1 MKHVNENKGDKG
13 DNSESLFRKILII
26 SLIVYSVVALGIMLI
41 PFNAVIQKDLKKPTT
56 KPVEIHLKKTVPPQ
70 LSEEIKRRLAEEQK
84 KREEERKK
92 LLEEK
97 RLAEEKRK
105 KEEQA
110 KLSQDKKKAE
120 EQRRLEE
127 ERRKAEEQKKKEE
140 EKRMAAEQK
149 KKEAAQ
155 RKDEEKRRREEEKR
169 LAEQK
174 KKTENEKKVVKE
186 QNKAAAMNTGLL
198 KAMKSGGGGRF
209 ADNVFDSNEI
219 NSAISAPSLKG
230 SSARSQGGVAKGTGQ
245 TSSQGRTLKGSS
257 GIGDVASVPM
267 TKTGGL
273 SGRRGDSGIDTK
285 LAGKG
290 DMGGGGKASPKTRSQ
305 GSVKEVLASHRGSI
319 DFIYRKALRDN
330 PALKGT
336 VVIEFTI
343 AASGEIISAR
353 IVSSTIHDQTFE
365 QQVLKR
371 IQTWKFPPIPESGNT
386 VIKYPLEF
394 EPA

>member
-1 MKHVNENKGDKG
+1 MKHVKGGNGEKG
-13 DNSESLFRKILII
+13 DNSELLFRKILII
-26 SLIVYSVVALGIMLI
+26 SLIVYSVVALGIILI

-56 KPVEIHLKKTVPPQ
+56 KPVEIHLKKTVPPS

-105 KEEQA
+105 KEEQE
-110 KLSQDKKKAE
+110 KLAQDKKKAE

-127 ERRKAEEQKKKEE
+127 ERRKAEEQKRKEE
-140 EKRMAAEQK
+140 EKRKAAERK
-149 KKEAAQ
+149 KLEDEQ
-155 RKDEEKRRREEEKR
+155 RKADEKKRREEEKR

-174 KKTENEKKVVKE
+174 KKAENEKKVIKE

-198 KAMKSGGGGRF
+198 KAMKTGGGRF

-230 SSARSQGGVAKGTGQ
+230 SSARSQGGAAKGAGQ
-245 TSSQGRTLKGSS
+245 PSPQGRTLKGSS

-290 DMGGGGKASPKTRSQ
+290 DAGGGGKASPKTRSQ

-343 AASGEIISAR
+343 APSGEIVSAR
-353 IVSSTIHDQTFE
+353 IVSSTVHDQAFE

>member
-1 MKHVNENKGDKG
+1 MKHPVNNDSG
-13 DNSESLFRKILII
+13 DNSELLFRKILII
-26 SLIVYSVVALGIMLI
+26 ALIVYAVIVSGIMLI
-41 PFNAVIQKDLKKPTT
+41 PFKAVMQKSPKAITT
-56 KPVEIHLKKTVPPQ
+56 KPVEIHLQKTVPAQ
-70 LSEEIKRRLAEEQK
+70 LSEEIKKRLAEEQK
-84 KREEERKK
+84 KREEEQKK

-105 KEEQA
+105 KEEQE
-110 KLSQDKKKAE
+110 KLAQDKKKAE

-127 ERRKAEEQKKKEE
+127 ERRKVEEKKRKEE
-140 EKRMAAEQK
+140 EKRKAAEQK
-149 KKEAAQ
+149 KLEDEQ
-155 RKDEEKRRREEEKR
+155 RKAEEKRRRDDEKR
-169 LAEQK
+169 LTDQK
-174 KKTENEKKVVKE
+174 KKAEDEKKAVKE

-209 ADNVFDSNEI
+209 ADNVFDSNEL
-219 NSAISAPSLKG
+219 NNAVSAPSLKG
-230 SSARSQGGVAKGTGQ
+230 SSARSQGGASKGTGQ
-245 TSSQGRTLKGSS
+245 PPAQGRTLKGSS

-273 SGRRGDSGIDTK
+273 SGRRGDGGIDTK

-305 GSVKEVLASHRGSI
+305 GSIKEVLTSHRGSI

-336 VVIEFTI
+336 VIIEFTI
-343 AASGEIISAR
+343 APSGEITLAR
-353 IVSSTIHDQTFE
+353 IVSSTMHDQSFE

-371 IQTWKFPPIPESGNT
+371 IQTWKFPPFPESGST